1 MSGPMMRIMSTTA
14 LAAVVLAQLGGC
26 TASGQEELR
35 EWMQTERSN
44 IRPQV
49 KPIPEPTK
57 FVPQAYL
64 GGRQVEPFSDE
75 KLVSVLRASEASPV
89 TNSALIA
96 PELSRRKQPLEAY
109 PLDTMAMVG
118 SLDRSGQLVALIRVE
133 NLLYQ
138 VRPGQYLG
146 QNYGR
151 ITKISETEVVLREI
165 VQDAVGEWIE
175 RPAALQLQEEGSK

>member
-1 MSGPMMRIMSTTA
+1 MNRILSFVCVCGLA
-14 LAAVVLAQLGGC
+14 GSLAAC
-26 TASGQEELR
+26 TSSGQDELR
-35 EWMQTERSN
+35 EWMQNERSS
-44 IRPQV
+44 IKPQV

-57 FVPQAYL
+57 FIPQAYMGERL
-64 GGRQVEPFSDE
+64 VEPFSDQ
-75 KLVSVLRASEASPV
+75 KLAGILKSGDV
-89 TNSALIA
+89 TREVNSALIA
-96 PELSRRKQPLEAY
+96 PELNRRKQPLEAF

-118 SLDRSGQLVALIRVE
+118 SLNRQGQLVALVRVD

-138 VRPGQYLG
+138 VRPGNYLG

-151 ITKISETEVVLREI
+151 ITKITETEVVLREI